1 MYIDRGGRKGLV
13 SHESLNGH
21 KIDTILVKM
30 SAECV
35 TERMTCQT
43 PGPPE
48 FLFMGSDV
56 SGKEKGID
64 RLGRICLFWK
74 EPSGGSSAF
83 KPVLC
88 KDIEGIL

>member
-1 MYIDRGGRKGLV
+1 MP
-13 SHESLNGH
+13 HESLNGH

-30 SAECV
+30 SAESV
-35 TERMTCQT
+35 TERMTSQT

-56 SGKEKGID
+56 PGKEKGVD
-64 RLGRICLFWK
+64 RPGRIGLLWK
-74 EPSGGSSAF
+74 EPSGRASAC
-83 KPVLC
+83 KPVLS